1 MNKIFFSLAV
11 CLFAGIAALAQP
23 TIYPAPENKG
33 MILITGATVHTG
45 NGQVMQKADVLIN
58 KNKIEKIGAN
68 LPVPAGAQVVDA
80 SGKHLYPG
88 LINSITNLG
97 IKEVSGGVPGSDDY
111 QELGTINPNIRSLV
125 AYNTSSRI
133 INVLRSHGLLL
144 ANVIPQN
151 EQGSNQLISGTSSV
165 VQLDAWN
172 YEDAAYQI
180 DGQMHLNVPSFV
192 NRRRFNAPARGE
204 DPAKEAIR
212 KIDEVKS
219 YLKNAKAY
227 LGSNGH
233 EHMNLHFEALR
244 PLFEGRQKLF
254 VHADAVPQMLVAID
268 LKKEMGL
275 DVVIVGG
282 DDSWQITSLLKEN
295 TIPVILREMHALP
308 AAHDDDVDQP
318 FKTPYILQNAGILF
332 AISDNNNETRGRN
345 LMFNAGTAAA
355 YGLTKEQALSA
366 ITLNAARILGIGD
379 RTGSIEVGKDANII
393 ISTGDIL
400 DPENSVVTNAFIQG
414 RQIRLENKQTQLAER
429 YKYKYNIK

>member
-1 MNKIFFSLAV
+1 MNKIFFLLAV
-11 CLFAGIAALAQP
+11 CLFAGIAVLAQP
-23 TIYPAPENKG
+23 NIYPVPENKG
-33 MILITGATVHTG
+33 VILITGATVHTG
-45 NGQVMQKADVLIN
+45 NGQVMQQADVLIN

-111 QELGTINPNIRSLV
+111 QELGTINPNIRSIV

-133 INVLRSHGLLL
+133 INVLRSHGILL

-219 YLKNAKAY
+219 FLKNAKAY
-227 LGSNGH
+227 FGGDGH
-233 EHMNLHFEALR
+233 EQINLYFEALR
-244 PLFEGRQKLF
+244 PLFEGKQKLF

-295 TIPVILREMHALP
+295 KIPVILREMHALP

-379 RTGSIEVGKDANII
+379 RTGSIEVGKDANIV

-414 RQIRLENKQTQLAER
+414 RQIKLENKQTQLAER
-429 YKYKYNIK
+429 YKYKYQIK